1 MSLRKRIEAFL
12 EAREK
17 TLDDLAD
24 YLDISIDELERG
36 ISDSSV
42 EVRTLEN
49 ISKALRIPLYSFFPG
64 HVEEAKKQEIPYY
77 DRKLP
82 NGDDLTNKTEI
93 EILEEEIT
101 FLTRYLKNREK
112 QLHNLRNA

>member
-1 MSLRKRIEAFL
+1 MTLKKRIEAFL

-24 YLDISIDELERG
+24 YLGMSIDELERG
-36 ISDSSV
+36 ISDNSV

-64 HVEEAKKQEIPYY
+64 YVEEAKKREIPYY

-82 NGDDLTNKTEI
+82 NGGDLTKKTEI
-93 EILEEEIT
+93 EILEEEIR
-101 FLTRYLKNREK
+101 FLTRYLENREK
-112 QLHNLRNA
+112 QLQELRNA